1 MYALKK
7 MLLLLSSVIV
17 ILGGLIVIRWQL
29 QLSAQPEKQGS
40 QQKMLHV
47 YNYGSYIDPDL
58 LTKFTKQTGYQVSY
72 ETYDSNESM
81 MLKLKQG
88 GSNYD
93 LVFPSEPYVAK
104 LAQENLLAPLD
115 HQKIRGL
122 ENLDPMLLNHTFDPN
137 NRYSLPYF
145 WGTTGIMYNA
155 KVFSKDEVDTW
166 AKLWAPKMK
175 DQVMLIDAPR
185 ESIGMGLQA
194 LGYSENDHDP
204 AHIQAARQKL
214 AALAPNVKAVLNDEI
229 RAYVTSGEANVAVA
243 YSGVAD
249 YAHALNPDIDYVIPK
264 DGGSVWTDNI
274 SIPKNAQ
281 NKAGAYAFI
290 NFLLDPKNAAQNAEF
305 VAYSS
310 PNLAAKKYLSKEI
323 TSDKI
328 LYPQRSELAKVE
340 HYENLTDKTVR
351 DYSNNWLE
359 AKMAMANGGK

>member
-1 MYALKK
+1 M
-7 MLLLLSSVIV
+7 SSVIV
-17 ILGGLIVIRWQL
+17 IVGGLIVIRWQL

-72 ETYDSNESM
+72 ATYDSNESM
-81 MLKLKQG
+81 MVKLKQG

-122 ENLDPMLLNHTFDPN
+122 ENLDPMLLNHAFDPN

-194 LGYSENDHDP
+194 LGYSENDHDS

>member
-1 MYALKK
+1 
-7 MLLLLSSVIV
+7 
-17 ILGGLIVIRWQL
+17 
-29 QLSAQPEKQGS
+29 
-40 QQKMLHV
+40 
-47 YNYGSYIDPDL
+47 
-58 LTKFTKQTGYQVSY
+58 
-72 ETYDSNESM
+72 
-81 MLKLKQG
+81 
-88 GSNYD
+88 
-93 LVFPSEPYVAK
+93 
-104 LAQENLLAPLD
+104 
-115 HQKIRGL
+115 
-122 ENLDPMLLNHTFDPN
+122 MLLNHAFDPN

-281 NKAGAYAFI
+281 NKAGLMP
-290 NFLLDPKNAAQNAEF
+290 LLISYLIQRMLLKMQNLSLIQAPILLLK
-305 VAYSS
+305 SS
-310 PNLAAKKYLSKEI
+310 YQKRLRQIRFSILSAV
-323 TSDKI
+323 S
-328 LYPQRSELAKVE
+328 
-340 HYENLTDKTVR
+340 
-351 DYSNNWLE
+351 
-359 AKMAMANGGK
+359 

>member
-17 ILGGLIVIRWQL
+17 IVGGLIVIRWQL

-81 MLKLKQG
+81 MVKLKQG

-122 ENLDPMLLNHTFDPN
+122 ENLDPMLLNHAFDPN

-166 AKLWAPKMK
+166 AKLWAPKMR

-310 PNLAAKKYLSKEI
+310 PNLSAKKYLSKEI

>member
-81 MLKLKQG
+81 MVKLKQG

-122 ENLDPMLLNHTFDPN
+122 ENLDPMLLNHAFDPN

-166 AKLWAPKMK
+166 AKLWAPKMN

-204 AHIQAARQKL
+204 AHIQAAREKL

>member
-1 MYALKK
+1 M
-7 MLLLLSSVIV
+7 SSVIV
-17 ILGGLIVIRWQL
+17 IVGGLIVIRWQL
-29 QLSAQPEKQGS
+29 QLSAQPEKQWS

-81 MLKLKQG
+81 MVKLKQG

-122 ENLDPMLLNHTFDPN
+122 ENLDPMLLNHAFDPN

-194 LGYSENDHDP
+194 LGYSENDHDS

>member
-1 MYALKK
+1 MKK

-29 QLSAQPEKQGS
+29 QLSAQPERQGS

-81 MLKLKQG
+81 MVKLKQG

-122 ENLDPMLLNHTFDPN
+122 ENLDPMLLNHAFDPN

-194 LGYSENDHDP
+194 LGYSENDHDS

>member
-1 MYALKK
+1 MKK

-81 MLKLKQG
+81 MVKLKQG

-122 ENLDPMLLNHTFDPN
+122 ENLDPMLLNHAFDPN

>member
-17 ILGGLIVIRWQL
+17 IVGGLIVIRWQL

-40 QQKMLHV
+40 QQKILHV

-81 MLKLKQG
+81 MVKLKQG

-122 ENLDPMLLNHTFDPN
+122 ENLDPMLLNHAFDPN

-145 WGTTGIMYNA
+145 WGTTGIMYNT

-249 YAHALNPDIDYVIPK
+249 YAHAINPDIDYVIPK

>member
-81 MLKLKQG
+81 MVKLKQG

-104 LAQENLLAPLD
+104 LAQGNLLAPLD

-122 ENLDPMLLNHTFDPN
+122 ENLDPMLLNHAFDPN

-290 NFLLDPKNAAQNAEF
+290 NFLLDPKNAAQNAEY

>member
-17 ILGGLIVIRWQL
+17 IVGGLIVIRWQL

-81 MLKLKQG
+81 MVKLKQG

-122 ENLDPMLLNHTFDPN
+122 ENLDPMLLNHAFDPN

-249 YAHALNPDIDYVIPK
+249 YAHAINPDIDYVIPK
-264 DGGSVWTDNI
+264 DGGSVWTDNM

>member
-1 MYALKK
+1 M
-7 MLLLLSSVIV
+7 SSVIV
-17 ILGGLIVIRWQL
+17 IVGGLIVIRWQL
-29 QLSAQPEKQGS
+29 QLSAQPEKQWS

-81 MLKLKQG
+81 MVKLKQG

-122 ENLDPMLLNHTFDPN
+122 ENLDPMLLNHAFDPN

-194 LGYSENDHDP
+194 LGYSENDHDS

-340 HYENLTDKTVR
+340 HYENLKDKTVR

>member
-1 MYALKK
+1 MKK

-17 ILGGLIVIRWQL
+17 IVGGLIVIRWQL

-81 MLKLKQG
+81 MVKLKQG

-122 ENLDPMLLNHTFDPN
+122 ENLDPMLLNHAFDPN

-194 LGYSENDHDP
+194 LGYSENDHDS

>member
-1 MYALKK
+1 
-7 MLLLLSSVIV
+7 
-17 ILGGLIVIRWQL
+17 
-29 QLSAQPEKQGS
+29 
-40 QQKMLHV
+40 
-47 YNYGSYIDPDL
+47 
-58 LTKFTKQTGYQVSY
+58 
-72 ETYDSNESM
+72 
-81 MLKLKQG
+81 
-88 GSNYD
+88 
-93 LVFPSEPYVAK
+93 
-104 LAQENLLAPLD
+104 NLLAPLD

-122 ENLDPMLLNHTFDPN
+122 ENLDPMLLNHAFDPN

>member
-1 MYALKK
+1 M
-7 MLLLLSSVIV
+7 SSVIV
-17 ILGGLIVIRWQL
+17 IVGGLIVIWWQL

-81 MLKLKQG
+81 MVKLKQG

-122 ENLDPMLLNHTFDPN
+122 ENLDPMLLNHAFDPN

>member
-81 MLKLKQG
+81 MVKLKQG

-122 ENLDPMLLNHTFDPN
+122 ENLDPMLLNHAFDPN

-194 LGYSENDHDP
+194 LGYSENDHDS

>member
-1 MYALKK
+1 MKK

-17 ILGGLIVIRWQL
+17 IVGGLIVIRWQL
-29 QLSAQPEKQGS
+29 QLSAQPEKQWS

-81 MLKLKQG
+81 MVKLKQG

-122 ENLDPMLLNHTFDPN
+122 ENLDPMLLNHAFDPN

-194 LGYSENDHDP
+194 LGYSENDHDS

>member
-17 ILGGLIVIRWQL
+17 IVGGLIVIRWQL

-72 ETYDSNESM
+72 ETYHSNESM
-81 MLKLKQG
+81 MVKLKQG

-122 ENLDPMLLNHTFDPN
+122 ENLDPMLLNHAFDPN

-166 AKLWAPKMK
+166 AKLWSPKMK

-194 LGYSENDHDP
+194 LGYSENDHDS

-249 YAHALNPDIDYVIPK
+249 YAHAINPDIDYVIPK
-264 DGGSVWTDNI
+264 DGGSVWTDNM

-290 NFLLDPKNAAQNAEF
+290 NFLLNPKNAAQNAEY

-328 LYPQRSELAKVE
+328 LYPQRSKLAKVE
-340 HYENLTDKTVR
+340 HYQNLTDKTVQ

>member
-1 MYALKK
+1 MYELKK
-7 MLLLLSSVIV
+7 MLLLMSSVVVIV
-17 ILGGLIVIRWQL
+17 GGLALLKQQL
-29 QLSAQPEKQGS
+29 LREQPGKQS
-40 QQKMLHV
+40 RHQKILHI

-58 LTKFTKQTGYQVSY
+58 LTQFTKQTGYQVSY

-81 MLKLKQG
+81 MVKLKQG

-93 LVFPSEPYVAK
+93 LVFPSEPFVTK
-104 LAQENLLAPLD
+104 LAQDQLLASLD
-115 HQKIRGL
+115 PQKIRGL
-122 ENLDPMLLNHTFDPN
+122 ENLNPILLNQSFDPN
-137 NRYSLPYF
+137 NHYSLPYF
-145 WGTTGIMYNA
+145 WGTTGIMYNT

-204 AHIQAARQKL
+204 AHIQAAREKL

-249 YAHALNPDIDYVIPK
+249 YAHAINPDIDYVIPK
-264 DGGSVWTDNI
+264 DGGSVWTDNM

-290 NFLLDPKNAAQNAEF
+290 NFLLDPKNAAQNAEY

-328 LYPQRSELAKVE
+328 LYPQRSKLAKVE
-340 HYENLTDKTVR
+340 HYENLTDKTVQ

>member
-1 MYALKK
+1 MKK
-7 MLLLLSSVIV
+7 LLLLLSSVIV

-81 MLKLKQG
+81 MVKLKQG

-122 ENLDPMLLNHTFDPN
+122 ENLDPMLLNHAFDPN

>member
-17 ILGGLIVIRWQL
+17 IVGGLIVIRWQL

-81 MLKLKQG
+81 MVKLKQG

-122 ENLDPMLLNHTFDPN
+122 ENLDPMLLNHAFDPN

-155 KVFSKDEVDTW
+155 KAFSKDEVDTW

>member
-1 MYALKK
+1 M
-7 MLLLLSSVIV
+7 SSVIV
-17 ILGGLIVIRWQL
+17 IVGGLIVIRWQL

-81 MLKLKQG
+81 MVKLKQG

-122 ENLDPMLLNHTFDPN
+122 ENLDPMLLNHAFDPN

-249 YAHALNPDIDYVIPK
+249 YAHAINPDIDYVIPK
-264 DGGSVWTDNI
+264 DGGSVWTDNM

-290 NFLLDPKNAAQNAEF
+290 NFLLDPKNAAQNAEY

>member
-17 ILGGLIVIRWQL
+17 IVGGLIVIRWQL
-29 QLSAQPEKQGS
+29 QLSAQPEKQWS

-81 MLKLKQG
+81 MVKLKQG

-93 LVFPSEPYVAK
+93 LLFPSEPYVAK

-122 ENLDPMLLNHTFDPN
+122 ENLDPMLLNHAFDPN

-194 LGYSENDHDP
+194 LGYSENDHDS

>member
-1 MYALKK
+1 M
-7 MLLLLSSVIV
+7 SSVIV
-17 ILGGLIVIRWQL
+17 IVGGLIVIRWQL

-81 MLKLKQG
+81 MVKLKQG

-122 ENLDPMLLNHTFDPN
+122 ENLDPMLLNHAFDPN

-249 YAHALNPDIDYVIPK
+249 YAHAINPDIDYVIPK
-264 DGGSVWTDNI
+264 DGGSVWTDNM

>member
-1 MYALKK
+1 

-17 ILGGLIVIRWQL
+17 IVGGLIVIRWQL

-81 MLKLKQG
+81 MVKLKQG

-122 ENLDPMLLNHTFDPN
+122 ENLDPMLLNHAFDPN

-194 LGYSENDHDP
+194 LGYSENDHDS

>member
-17 ILGGLIVIRWQL
+17 IVGGLIVIRWQL
-29 QLSAQPEKQGS
+29 QLSAQPEKQWS

-81 MLKLKQG
+81 MVKLKQG

-122 ENLDPMLLNHTFDPN
+122 ENLDPMLLNHAFDPN

-194 LGYSENDHDP
+194 LGYSENDHDS

-264 DGGSVWTDNI
+264 DDGSVWTDNI

>member
-1 MYALKK
+1 MKK

-17 ILGGLIVIRWQL
+17 IVGGLIVIRWQL

-81 MLKLKQG
+81 MVKLKQG

-122 ENLDPMLLNHTFDPN
+122 ENLDPMLLNHAFDPN

-249 YAHALNPDIDYVIPK
+249 YAHAINPDIDYVIPK
-264 DGGSVWTDNI
+264 DGGSVWTDNM

-290 NFLLDPKNAAQNAEF
+290 NFLLDPKNAAQNAEY

>member
-17 ILGGLIVIRWQL
+17 IVGGLIVIRWQL

-81 MLKLKQG
+81 MVKLKQG

-122 ENLDPMLLNHTFDPN
+122 ENLDPMLLNHAFDPN

>member
-81 MLKLKQG
+81 MVKLKQG

-122 ENLDPMLLNHTFDPN
+122 ENLDPMLLNHAFDPN

-185 ESIGMGLQA
+185 ESIGMGLQV

>member
-1 MYALKK
+1 M
-7 MLLLLSSVIV
+7 SSVIV
-17 ILGGLIVIRWQL
+17 IVGGLIVIRWQL
-29 QLSAQPEKQGS
+29 QLSAQPEKQWS

-81 MLKLKQG
+81 MVKLKQG

-122 ENLDPMLLNHTFDPN
+122 ENLDPMLLNHAFDPN

-175 DQVMLIDAPR
+175 DQV
-185 ESIGMGLQA
+185 
-194 LGYSENDHDP
+194 
-204 AHIQAARQKL
+204 
-214 AALAPNVKAVLNDEI
+214 
-229 RAYVTSGEANVAVA
+229 
-243 YSGVAD
+243 
-249 YAHALNPDIDYVIPK
+249 
-264 DGGSVWTDNI
+264 
-274 SIPKNAQ
+274 
-281 NKAGAYAFI
+281 
-290 NFLLDPKNAAQNAEF
+290 
-305 VAYSS
+305 
-310 PNLAAKKYLSKEI
+310 
-323 TSDKI
+323 
-328 LYPQRSELAKVE
+328 
-340 HYENLTDKTVR
+340 
-351 DYSNNWLE
+351 
-359 AKMAMANGGK
+359 

>member
-1 MYALKK
+1 M
-7 MLLLLSSVIV
+7 SSVIV
-17 ILGGLIVIRWQL
+17 IVGGLIVIRWQL

-81 MLKLKQG
+81 MVKLKQG

-122 ENLDPMLLNHTFDPN
+122 ENLDPMLLNHAFDPN

>member
-17 ILGGLIVIRWQL
+17 IVGGFIVIRWQL
-29 QLSAQPEKQGS
+29 QLSAQPEKQWS
-40 QQKMLHV
+40 QQKILHV

-81 MLKLKQG
+81 MVKLKQG

-122 ENLDPMLLNHTFDPN
+122 ENLDPMLLNHAFDPN

-194 LGYSENDHDP
+194 LGYSENDHDS

>member
-81 MLKLKQG
+81 MVKLKQG

-122 ENLDPMLLNHTFDPN
+122 ENLDPMLLNHAFDPN

>member
-17 ILGGLIVIRWQL
+17 IVGGLIVIRWQL
-29 QLSAQPEKQGS
+29 QLSAQPEKQWS

-81 MLKLKQG
+81 MVKLKQG

-104 LAQENLLAPLD
+104 LAQKNLLAPLD

-122 ENLDPMLLNHTFDPN
+122 ENLDPMLLNHAFDPN

-194 LGYSENDHDP
+194 LGYSENDHDS

>member
-29 QLSAQPEKQGS
+29 QLSAQPERQGS

-81 MLKLKQG
+81 MVKLKQG

-122 ENLDPMLLNHTFDPN
+122 ENLDPMLLNHAFDPN

-194 LGYSENDHDP
+194 LGYSENDHDS

>member
-1 MYALKK
+1 MKK

-17 ILGGLIVIRWQL
+17 IVGGLIVIRWQL

-81 MLKLKQG
+81 MVKLKQG

-122 ENLDPMLLNHTFDPN
+122 ENLDPMLLNHAFDPN

-249 YAHALNPDIDYVIPK
+249 YAHAINPDIDYVIPK
-264 DGGSVWTDNI
+264 DGGSVWTDNMSI
-274 SIPKNAQ
+274 SKNAQ

-290 NFLLDPKNAAQNAEF
+290 NFLLDPKNAAQNAEY

>member
-17 ILGGLIVIRWQL
+17 IVGGLIVIRWQL

-81 MLKLKQG
+81 MVKLKQG

-122 ENLDPMLLNHTFDPN
+122 ENLDPMLLNHAFDPN

-194 LGYSENDHDP
+194 LGYSENDHDL

-249 YAHALNPDIDYVIPK
+249 YAHAINPDIDYVIPK
-264 DGGSVWTDNI
+264 DGGSVWTDNM

-290 NFLLDPKNAAQNAEF
+290 NFLLDPKNAAQNAEY

>member
-1 MYALKK
+1 LKK

-17 ILGGLIVIRWQL
+17 IVGGLIVIRWQL

-81 MLKLKQG
+81 MVKLKQG

-122 ENLDPMLLNHTFDPN
+122 ENLDPMLLNHAFDPN